1 MRALVLL
8 FLLAGCADPYGDAQ
22 KVDTIEAWEGFLAGN
37 PSGSEKLG
45 AEKRLEELLVA
56 RAEQSKKV
64 EDYDAVLKKFPK
76 SRKTKEMQAG
86 RANAAFAV
94 AEAEGT
100 ADAWKAFLDE
110 NPTADTALKK
120 KARNM
125 VAVAEYKDKLAMT
138 EPKVEE
144 VNLAEDPK
152 GPKDGWGFTT
162 VVTNDGDKAV
172 EYLNLEVQFLDAQG
186 QKLKAFT
193 YPLAAQAGPG
203 GLPLPEEY
211 TKPLEP
217 GQSRTWTYT
226 TGDVPEGWSKQVK
239 VVPVAVRF
247 VGTPAKEGA
256 SEEPA
261 QEAKK

>member
-1 MRALVLL
+1 MRALVLSL
-8 FLLAGCADPYGDAQ
+8 LLAGCADPYGDAQ
-22 KVDTIEAWEGFLAGN
+22 KVDTIEAWETFLAGT

-56 RAEQSKKV
+56 RAEQNKTV
-64 EDYDAVLKKFPK
+64 ADYDAVLTKFPK

-86 RANAAFAV
+86 RANAAFAA
-94 AEAEGT
+94 AEAEGS
-100 ADAWKAFLDE
+100 ADAWKTFLDE

-138 EPKVEE
+138 DPKVEE

-162 VVTNDGDKAV
+162 TVTNNGDKALD
-172 EYLNLEVQFLDAQG
+172 YLNLEVQFLDAQG
-186 QKLKAFT
+186 QKLKAAA
-193 YPLAAQAGPG
+193 YPLAGTAGPG
-203 GLPLPEEY
+203 GMPLPEEY

-217 GQSRTWTYT
+217 GVARTWAYT

-239 VVPVAVRF
+239 IVPVAVRF
-247 VGTPAKEGA
+247 LGTPPKEGA
-256 SEEPA
+256 
-261 QEAKK
+261 QEN